1 MARSVSSFLGK
12 LIIPVVL
19 VALLGAGLYWWLHQP
34 APAPVFTTTTVS
46 RADLVQNV
54 TATGTL
60 ESVTSIDVSSQ
71 ISGLIADV
79 LVDYN
84 TPVHAGDVLARID
97 PSSYQQRE
105 KQAEADVASANASAR
120 LARVNADRMR
130 ELRGKNLVSQQELD
144 QAEAQLAQAEAALLT
159 KQASLANARVD
170 LDRCTITAPID
181 GIVLDRAT
189 EKGKTVAANFN
200 APTLFT
206 IVNDLTKM
214 EIVAAVA
221 EADVG
226 TVETG
231 QPVTF
236 TVDAFPSRTFRGT
249 ISQIRNAPKTVSNV
263 VTYET
268 VVAVDNAD
276 LKLRPGMTANVS
288 IVVARRA
295 AALAV
300 ANSALRVRI
309 PDDILAA
316 RRVEPPP
323 AAPGTVAAP
332 KTLTEDELRTARREI
347 LREAGFTFN
356 GPPSPEVLAKAKEI
370 AKARGLDIDFTRRP
384 GGPGGGFGGGGGE
397 SPRATPQVSS
407 APVTRT
413 IFKLVGTD
421 AANARIQPL
430 TVKLGITDGL
440 NTEVLDTLAEG
451 DVLVT
456 AVSTG
461 PAAAAAAGTNPFA
474 PRMGPP
480 GGGRR

>member
-1 MARSVSSFLGK
+1 MARPAGSLLRSLAFPL
-12 LIIPVVL
+12 LA
-19 VALLGAGLYWWLHQP
+19 VALGVGAFLWWRHRP
-34 APAPVFTTTTVS
+34 APAPVFTTVTVG

-60 ESVTSIDVSSQ
+60 ESVTSVDVSSQ
-71 ISGLIADV
+71 ISGLIAEV

-84 TPVHAGDVLARID
+84 TPVRAGDVLARID
-97 PSSYQQRE
+97 PSTYLQRV
-105 KQAEADVASANASAR
+105 KQAEADVASATASAQ
-120 LARVNADRMR
+120 LARVNAGRLR
-130 ELRGKNLVSQQELD
+130 ELRTKSLVSQQELD
-144 QAEAQLAQAEAALLT
+144 QVEAQLAQAEAALLT
-159 KQASLANARVD
+159 RQASLANARVD

-200 APTLFT
+200 APTLFV

-231 QPVTF
+231 QPVSF
-236 TVDAFPSRTFRGT
+236 TVDAFPNRTFHGS

-288 IVVARRA
+288 IVVARRTG
-295 AALAV
+295 ALAV
-300 ANSALRVRI
+300 ANAALRVRI

-316 RRVEPPP
+316 RRIEPPAVAGTP
-323 AAPGTVAAP
+323 AAPKA
-332 KTLTEDELRTARREI
+332 LSEEEQRTARREL

-356 GPPSPEVLAKAKEI
+356 GPPSPDVLAKAKEL
-370 AKARGLDIDFTRRP
+370 AKARGLDIDFDRRG
-384 GGPGGGFGGGGGE
+384 GGPGGAR
-397 SPRATPQVSS
+397 SPSS
-407 APVTRT
+407 AAAPLTRT
-413 IFKLVGTD
+413 VFKLVGTD
-421 AANARIQPL
+421 AASARIQPL
-430 TVKLGITDGL
+430 TIKLGITDGL
-440 NTEVLDTLAEG
+440 NTEVLDSLAEG
-451 DVLVT
+451 DLLLT
-456 AVSTG
+456 SVSTT
-461 PAAAAAAGTNPFA
+461 AAGAVAQGNNPFGP
-474 PRMGPP
+474 PRMGGP
-480 GGGRR
+480 RR

>member
-1 MARSVSSFLGK
+1 MARPAGSLLRSLAF
-12 LIIPVVL
+12 PL
-19 VALLGAGLYWWLHQP
+19 VAVALCVGGFLWWRHRP
-34 APAPVFTTTTVS
+34 APAPVFTTITVG

-60 ESVTSIDVSSQ
+60 ESVTSVDVSSQ
-71 ISGLIADV
+71 ISGLIAEV

-84 TPVHAGDVLARID
+84 TPVRAGDVLARID
-97 PSSYQQRE
+97 PSTYQQRV
-105 KQAEADVASANASAR
+105 KQAEADVASSTASAQLARINASR
-120 LARVNADRMR
+120 LR
-130 ELRGKNLVSQQELD
+130 ELRAKNLVSQQELD
-144 QAEAQLAQAEAALLT
+144 QVEAQLAQAEASLLT

-200 APTLFT
+200 APTLFV

-231 QPVTF
+231 QPVSF
-236 TVDAFPSRTFRGT
+236 TVDAFPNRTFHGT

-288 IVVARRA
+288 IVVARRTG
-295 AALAV
+295 ALAV
-300 ANSALRVRI
+300 ANAALRVRI

-316 RRVEPPP
+316 RRAEPP
-323 AAPGTVAAP
+323 AAAAGAPAAP
-332 KTLTEDELRTARREI
+332 KALSEEEQRTARREL

-356 GPPSPEVLAKAKEI
+356 GPPSPEVLAKAKEL
-370 AKARGLDIDFTRRP
+370 AKARGLDIDFNRR
-384 GGPGGGFGGGGGE
+384 GGASGGQSG
-397 SPRATPQVSS
+397 SS
-407 APVTRT
+407 AAAPLTRT
-413 IFKLVGTD
+413 VFKLVGAD
-421 AANARIQPL
+421 AASARIQPL
-430 TVKLGITDGL
+430 TIKLGITDGL
-440 NTEVLDTLAEG
+440 NTEVLDSLTEG
-451 DVLVT
+451 DLLIT
-456 AVSTG
+456 SVSTTETG
-461 PAAAAAAGTNPFA
+461 AAAQGNNPFGP
-474 PRMGPP
+474 PRMGGP
-480 GGGRR
+480 RR

>member
-1 MARSVSSFLGK
+1 MARSVGSVLRK
-12 LIIPVVL
+12 LLIPVVFL
-19 VALLGAGLYWWLHQP
+19 AVLGAGLFWWLHRPEPQ
-34 APAPVFTTTTVS
+34 PVFNTTTVT

-84 TPVHAGDVLARID
+84 TPVKAGDVLARID
-97 PSSYQQRE
+97 PSTYQQRL
-105 KQAEADVASANASAR
+105 KQADADVASASANAQLAR
-120 LARVNADRMR
+120 LNAQRSRD
-130 ELRGKNLVSQQELD
+130 LRAKSLVPQQDLD
-144 QAEAQLAQAEAALLT
+144 TAEATLTQAEASLLT
-159 KQASLANARVD
+159 KQAVLASARVD
-170 LDRCTITAPID
+170 LERCTITAPID
-181 GIVLDRAT
+181 GVVLDRET
-189 EKGKTVAANFN
+189 EKGKTVAASLN

-214 EIVAAVA
+214 QIIASVA

-226 TVETG
+226 AVDTR
-231 QPVTF
+231 QAVTF
-236 TVDAFPSRTFRGT
+236 TVDAFPNRTFRGT

-268 VVAVDNAD
+268 VVDVDNSD

-288 IVVARRA
+288 IVVARRP

-309 PDDILAA
+309 PDAILAA
-316 RRVEPPP
+316 RRFETP
-323 AAPGTVAAP
+323 AAPGAPVAAKP
-332 KTLTEDELRTARREI
+332 LTEEEQRKLRRE
-347 LREAGFTFN
+347 LMREAGFVPGN
-356 GPPSPEVLAKAKEI
+356 GAPSPEVIAKAKEL
-370 AKARGLDIDFTRRP
+370 AKARNLDIDFSSRP
-384 GGPGGGFGGGGGE
+384 GGGQASQAP
-397 SPRATPQVSS
+397 S

-413 IFKLVGTD
+413 VFKLIGTD
-421 AANARIQPL
+421 AANARIQQI

-451 DVLVT
+451 DLLITSV
-456 AVSTG
+456 ATG
-461 PAAAAAAGTNPFA
+461 PAASAAASNNPFA
-474 PRMGPP
+474 PQRMGGP
-480 GGGRR
+480 RR

>member
-1 MARSVSSFLGK
+1 MARSAGSLARK
-12 LIIPVVL
+12 LVL
-19 VALLGAGLYWWLHQP
+19 PLVIASAAVATFVWWSHRP
-34 APAPVFTTTTVS
+34 DAAPVFTTTTVT

-60 ESVTSIDVSSQ
+60 ESVTEVEVSSQ

-79 LVDYN
+79 MVDYN

-97 PSSYQQRE
+97 PSTYQQRV
-105 KQAEADVASANASAR
+105 KQAEADVASATAADQLAR
-120 LARVNADRMR
+120 LNAERMR
-130 ELRGKNLVSQQELD
+130 ELRAKNLVSQQELD
-144 QAEAQLAQAEAALLT
+144 QAEAQFSQSEAALLT
-159 KQASLANARVD
+159 KQASLANTRVD
-170 LDRCTITAPID
+170 LERCTITAPID

-214 EIVAAVA
+214 RIVASVA

-226 TVETG
+226 AVEVG
-231 QPVTF
+231 QAVSF
-236 TVDAFPSRTFRGT
+236 TVDAFPSRTFSGT

-268 VVAVDNAD
+268 VVDVDNSD

-295 AALAV
+295 GALAV

-309 PDDILAA
+309 PDEILAT
-316 RRVEPPP
+316 RRLDPP
-323 AAPGTVAAP
+323 AEPAASGAPATP
-332 KTLTEDELRTARREI
+332 KTLTEDELRAARRDI

-356 GPPSPEVLAKAKEI
+356 GPPSPEVIAKAKEI

-384 GGPGGGFGGGGGE
+384 GRGGEGGGD
-397 SPRATPQVSS
+397 SQRAAPQSAS
-407 APVTRT
+407 APVVRT

-421 AANARIQPL
+421 PANARIQPL
-430 TVKLGITDGL
+430 TVKLGITDGI
-440 NTEVLDTLAEG
+440 NTEVLSSLAEG
-451 DVLVT
+451 DVLIT
-456 AVSTG
+456 AVS
-461 PAAAAAAGTNPFA
+461 AATSTAATGTNPFA
-474 PRMGPP
+474 PARMGGP
-480 GGGRR
+480 RR

>member
-1 MARSVSSFLGK
+1 MARSTGSALTK
-12 LIIPVVL
+12 LLLPLAL
-19 VALLGAGLYWWLHQP
+19 VALLGAGLYWWLRRP
-34 APAPVFTTTTVS
+34 ASAPVFTTTAVT

-60 ESVTSIDVSSQ
+60 ESVTSVDVSSQ

-84 TPVHAGDVLARID
+84 TPVRAGDILARID
-97 PSSYQQRE
+97 PSTYQQRV
-105 KQAEADVASANASAR
+105 KQAEADVASSTASAQ
-120 LARVNADRMR
+120 LARLNAGRMR
-130 ELRGKNLVSQQELD
+130 ELNTKNLVSRQELD
-144 QAEAQLAQAEAALLT
+144 QAEAQLAQAEASLLT
-159 KQASLANARVD
+159 RQASLANARVD

-226 TVETG
+226 TVEAG
-231 QPVTF
+231 QAVTF
-236 TVDAFPSRTFRGT
+236 TVDAFPNRTFTGT

-276 LKLRPGMTANVS
+276 LKLRPGMTANVA
-288 IVVARRA
+288 IVVARRPG
-295 AALAV
+295 ALSV
-300 ANSALRVRI
+300 ANGALRVRI

-316 RRVEPPP
+316 RRLDPPP
-323 AAPGTVAAP
+323 AAPGAPAAP
-332 KTLTEDELRTARREI
+332 KVLTEDELRTARRDI
-347 LREAGFTFN
+347 LREAGFAFN
-356 GPPSPEVLAKAKEI
+356 GPPSPDVLAKAAEI

-384 GGPGGGFGGGGGE
+384 GGPGGGFGGGGGD
-397 SPRATPQVSS
+397 SPRAAPQVSS

-413 IFKLVGTD
+413 VFKLVGTD
-421 AANARIQPL
+421 ATNARIQPI

-440 NTEVLDTLAEG
+440 NTEVLDSLAEG

-461 PAAAAAAGTNPFA
+461 PAAAAAAGSNPFA

-480 GGGRR
+480 RR

>member
-1 MARSVSSFLGK
+1 MARSSGSVLTKVVFL
-12 LIIPVVL
+12 LTAVAL
-19 VALLGAGLYWWLHQP
+19 VAGGVYWWQRRP
-34 APAPVFTTTTVS
+34 APAPVFTTTAVA
-46 RADLVQNV
+46 RGDLTQNV

-60 ESVTSIDVSSQ
+60 ESVTSIEVSSQ

-84 TPVHAGDVLARID
+84 TPVRAGDVLARID
-97 PSSYQQRE
+97 PSTYQQRV
-105 KQAEADVASANASAR
+105 KQAEAEVASTTASTR
-120 LARVNADRMR
+120 LSRLNTDRMR
-130 ELRGKNLVSQQELD
+130 GLRTKNLVSQQELD
-144 QAEAQLAQAEAALLT
+144 QAEAQLAQAEAGLLT

-226 TVETG
+226 TVESG

-236 TVDAFPSRTFRGT
+236 TVDAFPNRTFTGT

-288 IVVARRA
+288 IVVARRTG
-295 AALAV
+295 ALLV
-300 ANSALRVRI
+300 ANSSLRLRL
-309 PDDILAA
+309 PDDLLAA
-316 RRVEPPP
+316 RRAEPP
-323 AAPGTVAAP
+323 AAAPGAPAAP
-332 KTLTEDELRTARREI
+332 KTLTEDELRTARRDI

-356 GPPSPEVLAKAKEI
+356 GPPSPEVLAKAKDI
-370 AKARGLDIDFTRRP
+370 AKARGLDIDFARRP
-384 GGPGGGFGGGGGE
+384 GGGPGGFGGGGEGQ
-397 SPRATPQVSS
+397 RATPQVSN

-413 IFKLVGTD
+413 VFKLVGTD
-421 AANARIQPL
+421 AANARIQVL

-461 PAAAAAAGTNPFA
+461 PAAAAAAGNNPFA
-474 PRMGPP
+474 PSRMAGP
-480 GGGRR
+480 RR